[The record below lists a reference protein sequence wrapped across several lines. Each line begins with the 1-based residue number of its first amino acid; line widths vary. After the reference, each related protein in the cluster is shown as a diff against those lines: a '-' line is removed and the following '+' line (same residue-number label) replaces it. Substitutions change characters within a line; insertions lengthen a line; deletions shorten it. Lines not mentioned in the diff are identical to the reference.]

1 MFFLIYTLYNYLKIG
16 LQKPLNF
23 TNWKIK
29 SKCANI
35 TDHSSHIREIARS
48 FQLFWRNQMDIIN
61 MMRDIK
67 QIGKKMN
74 TITEKIKSLE
84 ASGKSGGGLVVVTI
98 TGAGNI
104 SQIKIDPSLLKEKEI
119 EILQDLI
126 IAAHKDAKTKLDELV
141 QEKTAEIKSEL
152 GVPADFN
159 LPT

>member
-1 MFFLIYTLYNYLKIG
+1 
-16 LQKPLNF
+16 
-23 TNWKIK
+23 
-29 SKCANI
+29 
-35 TDHSSHIREIARS
+35 
-48 FQLFWRNQMDIIN
+48 MDIIN

>member
-1 MFFLIYTLYNYLKIG
+1 
-16 LQKPLNF
+16 
-23 TNWKIK
+23 
-29 SKCANI
+29 
-35 TDHSSHIREIARS
+35 
-48 FQLFWRNQMDIIN
+48 MDIIN

-141 QEKTAEIKSEL
+141 QEKTAEIKNEL

>member
-1 MFFLIYTLYNYLKIG
+1 
-16 LQKPLNF
+16 
-23 TNWKIK
+23 
-29 SKCANI
+29 
-35 TDHSSHIREIARS
+35 
-48 FQLFWRNQMDIIN
+48 
-61 MMRDIK
+61 MRDIK
-67 QIGKKMN
+67 QIGKKMS
-74 TITEKIKSLE
+74 TMSEKIKSLE

-141 QEKTAEIKSEL
+141 QEKTDEIKSEV
-152 GVPADFN
+152 GIPADFS